1 MSPCW
6 FIIESSIT
14 SSNPA
19 NMLLRQ
25 AGYLQYNFTEQG
37 TTYLLNENTCV
48 IDNLVGLYVKEIKLN
63 KDKMIYSNKEIHGFV
78 LTL

>member
-1 MSPCW
+1 
-6 FIIESSIT
+6 
-14 SSNPA
+14 
-19 NMLLRQ
+19 MLLRQ